1 MLLNMKF
8 HPSSLKSEEDKK
20 KLASAMKTYFF
31 NGGKQVQLNV
41 VDSETLR
48 EAQRKADELRDI
60 MVRVAGFSAYFVH
73 LTKEIQEEVID
84 RTVQVI

>member
-31 NGGKQVQLNV
+31 NGGKQVQFNV
-41 VDSETLR
+41 VDSEALKRGPEKT
-48 EAQRKADELRDI
+48 
-60 MVRVAGFSAYFVH
+60 G
-73 LTKEIQEEVID
+73 
-84 RTVQVI
+84 